1 MPKETEIK
9 IRMNDES
16 LLEHVIDRCNKLGQ
30 LVQEQILQR
39 DEYYDTED
47 EQLKKV
53 DMTIRLRKVG
63 KVSRVAM
70 KSARVFGDGNIHNR
84 IELEFETKDELAVMA
99 QLEKQ
104 NLKPTAILEKKR
116 SKYNV
121 DGCVVVIDI
130 LPFIGSFIEVEG
142 PGSTKIR
149 AVLERIGLSEKDS
162 VKDNYSE
169 LLEKKLGSL
178 GLPLRPNL
186 KATFEADAEY
196 LDSIAEVHK
205 C

>member
-104 NLKPTAILEKKR
+104 NLNNDKFNSWQKNLNELQNKKEIFTKQLAKLEAELEIK
-116 SKYNV
+116 
-121 DGCVVVIDI
+121 
-130 LPFIGSFIEVEG
+130 
-142 PGSTKIR
+142 
-149 AVLERIGLSEKDS
+149 LERSEERRVGKECRS
-162 VKDNYSE
+162 RWSPY
-169 LLEKKLGSL
+169 
-178 GLPLRPNL
+178 
-186 KATFEADAEY
+186 
-196 LDSIAEVHK
+196 H
-205 C
+205 